1 MLYIHLC
8 FSTYADTPPA
18 KKLKTEGS
26 SPNTPESLSST
37 NLPPPCAA
45 GNNPALLPPHVPSPS
60 LANSTSTGGSAIA
73 ASNSSQIPKNFQ
85 TTSQGVSAQL
95 PNSTQPVA
103 QPSTSSNEQNLSNSE
118 QVLLQQNNIDDNLDV
133 SGTCTFV
140 VNLGGIFVAWCCK
153 DNFLATLENCLPATP
168 D

>member
-8 FSTYADTPPA
+8 FSTHTDTPPA

-37 NLPPPCAA
+37 NFRPLVLLGTILHCYPPPPCPFSFP
-45 GNNPALLPPHVPSPS
+45 GKLNTYWWQCCNC
-60 LANSTSTGGSAIA
+60 
-73 ASNSSQIPKNFQ
+73 SQIPKNFQ

-103 QPSTSSNEQNLSNSE
+103 QQSTSSNEQNLSNSE
-118 QVLLQQNNIDDNLDV
+118 QVLLQQNNILDV
-133 SGTCTFV
+133 ERTKARYLISYH
-140 VNLGGIFVAWCCK
+140 
-153 DNFLATLENCLPATP
+153 
-168 D
+168 